1 MRNHHL
7 ICLLFMSCVM
17 ILVAGCTDIDT
28 SSLVTP
34 TISPQMNT
42 SATLTVTPEQ
52 TSADAAS
59 GTAVTPAPTLSVA
72 CNDLVSA
79 SGADQAFLDYV
90 DDTRLVTRI
99 NDLATGSCN
108 KSQSNSLYQVATTST
123 VPQTTGLVMGRLYLI
138 SATTYCQDP
147 DPAAPDNTLTD
158 LAKFTDGR
166 AQYRDFLYACHIE
179 ISANASAVAGGE
191 KLDLKNLYGPQTFSG
206 TGNSVKKFSATQGN
220 YKFTVTYSGFGN
232 YSVYIT
238 NIYGKTLAEP
248 FHDVIGPYSGSSA
261 TVTLPANGE
270 YYMSIEA
277 SAPYL
282 LKMEQV

>member
-1 MRNHHL
+1 
-7 ICLLFMSCVM
+7 
-17 ILVAGCTDIDT
+17 
-28 SSLVTP
+28 
-34 TISPQMNT
+34 
-42 SATLTVTPEQ
+42 
-52 TSADAAS
+52 
-59 GTAVTPAPTLSVA
+59 VA

-108 KSQSNSLYQVATTST
+108 KSQANSLYQVATTST
-123 VPQTTGLVMGRLYLI
+123 VPQTTGLVMGRLSLI

-158 LAKFTDGR
+158 WQNLLMDGP
-166 AQYRDFLYACHIE
+166 QYRDFLYACHIE

-206 TGNSVKKFSATQGN
+206 TDNSVKKFSATQGN

-232 YSVYIT
+232 YTVYIT

-277 SAPYL
+277 SAHTS
-282 LKMEQV
+282 